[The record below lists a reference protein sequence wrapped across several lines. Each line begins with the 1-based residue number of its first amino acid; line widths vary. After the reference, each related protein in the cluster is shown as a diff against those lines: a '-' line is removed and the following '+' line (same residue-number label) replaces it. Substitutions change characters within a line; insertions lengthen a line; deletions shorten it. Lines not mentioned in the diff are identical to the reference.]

1 MGEINMADTADSVMR
16 VSFIRAVLEMLQ
28 SGHSLRDLNLR
39 QVAKRVGCAH
49 TNVYNYFSSYE
60 QLLWY
65 ALCEALH
72 RLIAMT
78 GAVYHEQ
85 SNSYT
90 VNPEKNILEVFIKF
104 AFAHP
109 AWYRLIWMEPL
120 GGTPPPEVK
129 QLTYVPAELL
139 FQWLRTVTDE
149 QVTEEDLRSNS
160 FILNS
165 FLHGELAVITA
176 KRAEGEPRVL
186 LEELFKRTNRVF
198 SILFS

>member
-1 MGEINMADTADSVMR
+1 MAETADSVMR
-16 VSFIRAVLEMLQ
+16 GAFIRAVLEMLQ
-28 SGHSLRDLNLR
+28 SGRSLRDLNLR

-65 ALCEALH
+65 ALCEALK

-85 SNSYT
+85 DDSYT
-90 VNPEKNILEVFIKF
+90 IDPGKNIIEVFIKF

-109 AWYRLIWMEPL
+109 AWYRLIWMEAL

-129 QLTYVPAELL
+129 QLTRIPAKLL
-139 FQWLRTVTDE
+139 RLWLGEVTDE
-149 QVTEEDLRSNS
+149 RVSEEDLRTGSV
-160 FILNS
+160 ILNS
-165 FLHGELAVITA
+165 FLHGELAVIAA
-176 KRAEGEPRVL
+176 KRAEGEPREL
-186 LEELFKRTNRVF
+186 LEQLFERTNRVF
-198 SILFS
+198 SILFT